1 MTKINHLEI
10 YKRLNKSNCREC
22 GLQTC
27 MAFALA
33 VINGDRNIEDC
44 PHIDKEAIRELAGKI
59 VVRDRD
65 KDFEETIGPLKK
77 ALSDVD
83 FDEVA
88 KGLGAE
94 FKADRLRIKCLGK
107 DFFIDREGNLE
118 SAIHINTWIMM
129 PLLKYIKTGG
139 NRKLSG
145 KWISFEELNKG
156 ATMAQ
161 YFHRRCEGPLQEL
174 AESHTDIFFDLIKIF
189 GGRDAKGFSADYA
202 RIIHPLPKVPFL
214 ILYWKP
220 EGHFGANLKVLLD
233 SSADSYLDAHS
244 IYVLAR
250 GIVEMFKR
258 ILSHHDELLPRLLAL

>member
-1 MTKINHLEI
+1 MTKINHLDI
-10 YKRLNKSNCREC
+10 YKRLNKSNCRDC

-33 VINGDRNIEDC
+33 VINGDKKIEDC
-44 PHIDKEAIRELAGKI
+44 PHIDKEAIRALAGKI
-59 VVRDRD
+59 VVRDR
-65 KDFEETIGPLKK
+65 DFEETIGPLKK

-83 FDEVA
+83 FGEVA
-88 KGLGAE
+88 NGLGAE
-94 FKADRLRIKCLGK
+94 PAGDRLRINCLGK
-107 DFFIDREGNLE
+107 DFFVDQEGNLE

-139 NRKLSG
+139 NRKLLG

-189 GGRDAKGFSADYA
+189 GGREAEGFSSDYA

-220 EGHFGANLKVLLD
+220 EGHFGAKLKVLLD

-258 ILSHHDELLPRLLAL
+258 ILSHHDELLPTLLSL